1 CMPECLAAHPR
12 SGGAGRKHSGS
23 DTGSQESSRDS
34 SHLGKPL
41 GDLCRGRP
49 QGVEIGSGTKCPGAE
64 QGAAAA
70 GREVFCMSGKDEV
83 IIYTDGACSGNPGPG
98 GWGAI
103 LISKG
108 MEKEI
113 SGGAPATTN
122 NRMEMTAIIEA
133 FRALKRPC
141 RVRLHSDSA
150 LIINAFKQGWIHN
163 WQQRGWR
170 KADGK
175 PVENLDLWQQM
186 L

>member
-1 CMPECLAAHPR
+1 
-12 SGGAGRKHSGS
+12 
-23 DTGSQESSRDS
+23 
-34 SHLGKPL
+34 
-41 GDLCRGRP
+41 
-49 QGVEIGSGTKCPGAE
+49 
-64 QGAAAA
+64 
-70 GREVFCMSGKDEV
+70 MSGKDEV

-175 PVENLDLWQQM
+175 PVENLDLWQEM
-186 L
+186 LRVIEPHEVEWIKVKGHSKDELNNRADRLAVAASHQYR

>member
-1 CMPECLAAHPR
+1 
-12 SGGAGRKHSGS
+12 
-23 DTGSQESSRDS
+23 
-34 SHLGKPL
+34 
-41 GDLCRGRP
+41 
-49 QGVEIGSGTKCPGAE
+49 
-64 QGAAAA
+64 
-70 GREVFCMSGKDEV
+70 MSGKDEV

-150 LIINAFKQGWIHN
+150 LIINAFKQGWIRN

-175 PVENLDLWQQM
+175 PVENLDLWQEM
-186 L
+186 LRVIEPHEVEWIKVKGHSNDELNNRADRLAVAASNQYR